1 MPSPSHRRPDPF
13 AASDPAVL
21 DEPVLA
27 PGLAAALRRHP
38 RLRNGAAI
46 GSIAL
51 GTIVFVLACLTTPL
65 AGAQPR
71 QHRHTTPA
79 AQADLGSLLALTG
92 PDPVAAVPVTQ
103 PAPTPSPASAPAPA
117 AARPA
122 PAAISGLAANGIPSV
137 ALNAY
142 RVAAARMDHA
152 DPGCGIA
159 WWLLAG
165 IGRVESDHGRFAG
178 ARLLA
183 NGTSVPKIIGIPL
196 DGHGTEVVRDT
207 DGGRLDG
214 DPVYDRAV
222 GPMQFVPQ
230 TWESYGVDATGDGV
244 ADPFNINDAA
254 LTAARYLC
262 AAGGNLR
269 THDGQVRAVL
279 TYNHSNAYLAEVLA
293 LADAYRRGVPV
304 SGIPRGNVTGALA
317 PVRRGSLPAANPGAP
332 TALDGSGS
340 AGHGTKSAPGGSGG
354 SASTPAAPAEPA
366 PGTSSSAPP
375 AGGSTSSTPPSG
387 GTSSTPP
394 SGGSSSTPPPTSSPT
409 PTPSPTKKCV
419 LWDLLNPGHCVMYG

>member
-1 MPSPSHRRPDPF
+1 MPTPSHRRPDPF

-21 DEPVLA
+21 DEPVRA

-38 RLRNGAAI
+38 ALRNRAAI

-51 GTIVFVLACLTTPL
+51 GAIVFVLACLTTPL

-71 QHRHTTPA
+71 QHRPTAPA
-79 AQADLGSLLALTG
+79 PHVDLGSLLALTG
-92 PDPVAAVPVTQ
+92 PDPAAAAPVTP
-103 PAPTPSPASAPAPA
+103 PAPPRSPASTPAP
-117 AARPA
+117 ARPA
-122 PAAISGLAANGIPSV
+122 PAAVSGLAANGIPGV

-152 DPGCGIA
+152 EPGCGIG

-165 IGRVESDHGRFAG
+165 IGRVESDHGRLAG
-178 ARLLA
+178 ATLLA

-196 DGHGTEVVRDT
+196 NGHGTEVVRDT

-222 GPMQFVPQ
+222 GPMQFIPQ
-230 TWESYGVDATGDGV
+230 TWASYGLDATGDGV

-269 THDGQVRAVL
+269 AHDGQVRAVL
-279 TYNHSNAYLAEVLA
+279 TYNHSSAYLAEVLG

-304 SGIPRGNVTGALA
+304 SGIPHGNVTGALA
-317 PVRRGSLPAANPGAP
+317 PVRPGSLPAANPGAP
-332 TALDGSGS
+332 TAVGGSAGAKHTTRHGSAGSGS
-340 AGHGTKSAPGGSGG
+340 AGTAGTGSASSTPRPRGTSSAPGGS
-354 SASTPAAPAEPA
+354 SSTPAP
-366 PGTSSSAPP
+366 
-375 AGGSTSSTPPSG
+375 G
-387 GTSSTPP
+387 GTSSTPAP
-394 SGGSSSTPPPTSSPT
+394 GGTSSAPAPT
-409 PTPSPTKKCV
+409 ASPTPSPAPAQKCV